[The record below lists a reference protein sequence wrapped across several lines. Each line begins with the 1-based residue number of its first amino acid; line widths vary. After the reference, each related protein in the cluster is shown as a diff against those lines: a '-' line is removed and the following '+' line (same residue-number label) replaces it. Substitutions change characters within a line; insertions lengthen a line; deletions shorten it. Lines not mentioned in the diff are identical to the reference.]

1 MDKVNIVS
9 VAENLDV
16 TEPGD
21 SALQPEEIVV
31 QHKHVHSL
39 QSIAISAPHPKLDDT
54 TDTWEEDLKR
64 NVRESTED
72 LKNVR
77 MWEEDLK
84 RNVRESVESKMSL
97 GTAFPPYVSRNSIGN
112 SSRTPADSGNPFQ
125 TGPDGRK
132 RVVVVGSGDFG
143 LALTGRLVQADYSV
157 VVASRNPNR
166 TRERVTM
173 CGGNVATLGE
183 GLRKEESGVV
193 VVAIPPQH
201 HSSLPINL
209 LAGKILIDV
218 SNRKPDKNDPNRHSQ
233 AEALQTLVPG
243 AKVVKALNVLSAYAL
258 SHGSRGTK
266 EVPVCGNDEA
276 ARRVVCGMVRDLGF
290 DPVDQGRLS
299 KAREVES
306 IPFRF
311 FPSWRFAF
319 TVSLVVWSLAFLI
332 TVYECLNWFR
342 HQAKWLDAPTIKYFI
357 DLDRVNLSLMLFFLI
372 TICEWDVCDNLLNL
386 SQGNN
391 TMDWSG
397 FKSVASSNLSVSCGC
412 TALTLLSLCYL
423 PGVLAGYLQLYRGTK
438 YSEFPHWLDRWLRS
452 RKQLGLLMLLNAI
465 IHVRVLSFVLAGILG
480 VASLPSVSATM
491 TWREFNFIQSRL
503 GWFSL
508 VLALAHVI
516 FHGWAQLINFNLP
529 CYLPSIGQLVVLV
542 PLVTVILKIPLLLPC
557 IDRPLTNI
565 RQGYERVSV
574 KPVV

>member
-1 MDKVNIVS
+1 MDKVNLVS
-9 VAENLDV
+9 GAENLDV
-16 TEPGD
+16 KEPGD

-31 QHKHVHSL
+31 QPKHVPSL
-39 QSIAISAPHPKLDDT
+39 ESIPITPHPKLDDHT
-54 TDTWEEDLKR
+54 PETRQEDLI
-64 NVRESTED
+64 
-72 LKNVR
+72 
-77 MWEEDLK
+77 

-97 GTAFPPYVSRNSIGN
+97 GTAFPPYLSRDSVGN

-125 TGPDGRK
+125 VGPDGRK
-132 RVVVVGSGDFG
+132 RVVVLGSGDFG
-143 LALTGRLVQADYSV
+143 LALTGRLVQADYNV

-173 CGGNVATLGE
+173 CGGSVVTLGE

-258 SHGSRGTK
+258 SHGVRGTK
-266 EVPVCGNDEA
+266 EVPVCGDDEG
-276 ARRVVCGMVRDLGF
+276 ARRVVCGMVRALGF

-299 KAREVES
+299 KAREVEG

-332 TVYECLNWFR
+332 TVYE
-342 HQAKWLDAPTIKYFI
+342 
-357 DLDRVNLSLMLFFLI
+357 
-372 TICEWDVCDNLLNL
+372 WDVCDNLVNL
-386 SQGNN
+386 SKGNN

-397 FKSVASSNLSVSCGC
+397 FKSVASSNFSISCGC

-438 YSEFPHWLDRWLRS
+438 YSEFPNWLDRWLRA

-465 IHVRVLSFVLAGILG
+465 MHVRVLSFVMAGILG

-503 GWFSL
+503 GWFTL

-529 CYLPSIGQLVVLV
+529 CYLPSIGQLVVVV

-557 IDRPLTNI
+557 VDSALTNI

>member
-1 MDKVNIVS
+1 MDKVNLVS
-9 VAENLDV
+9 GAENLDV
-16 TEPGD
+16 KEPGD

-31 QHKHVHSL
+31 QPKHVPSL
-39 QSIAISAPHPKLDDT
+39 ESIPITPHPKLDDHT
-54 TDTWEEDLKR
+54 PETRQED
-64 NVRESTED
+64 SI
-72 LKNVR
+72 
-77 MWEEDLK
+77 

-97 GTAFPPYVSRNSIGN
+97 GTAFPPYLSRDSVGN

-125 TGPDGRK
+125 VGPDGRK
-132 RVVVVGSGDFG
+132 RVVVLGSGDFG
-143 LALTGRLVQADYSV
+143 LALTGRLVQADYNV

-173 CGGNVATLGE
+173 CGGSVVTLGE

-258 SHGSRGTK
+258 SHGVRGTK
-266 EVPVCGNDEA
+266 EVPVCGDDEG
-276 ARRVVCGMVRDLGF
+276 ARRVVCGMVRALGF

-299 KAREVES
+299 KAREVEG

-332 TVYECLNWFR
+332 TVYE
-342 HQAKWLDAPTIKYFI
+342 
-357 DLDRVNLSLMLFFLI
+357 
-372 TICEWDVCDNLLNL
+372 WDVCDNLVNL
-386 SQGNN
+386 SKGNN

-397 FKSVASSNLSVSCGC
+397 FKSVASSNFSISCGC

-423 PGVLAGYLQLYRGTK
+423 PGVL
-438 YSEFPHWLDRWLRS
+438 
-452 RKQLGLLMLLNAI
+452 
-465 IHVRVLSFVLAGILG
+465 SFVMAGILG

-503 GWFSL
+503 GWFTL

-529 CYLPSIGQLVVLV
+529 CYLPSIGQLVVVV

-557 IDRPLTNI
+557 VDSALTNI